1 MAVIDGKAEVR
12 EGESR
17 SFGCSSPAALKKAGK
32 SSNTVKTRLSVRR
45 GSVPIDEKNAAFL

>member
-12 EGESR
+12 GGGSR
-17 SFGCSSPAALKKAGK
+17 SFGRSSPAALKKAGK